1 MLIPNIAAMVSKAM
15 EMAQQAQNT
24 ANQAQNTANAA
35 AKSYS
40 QIALSSLSRE
50 QLWQY
55 GQKNN
60 VDVGAL
66 AWNSAIAPTATNYFL
81 LLGNWGV
88 MAFGMDGG
96 IYRMDENSYRW
107 VKISPN
113 T

>member
-15 EMAQQAQNT
+15 EVAQ
-24 ANQAQNTANAA
+24 QAQNTANAA

-40 QIALSSLSRE
+40 QIDLSSLSIE
-50 QLWQY
+50 QLWQR

-81 LLGNWGV
+81 LLGNWSV
-88 MAFGMDGG
+88 MAFSMEGE
-96 IYRMDENSYRW
+96 IYRIDQNPYRW

>member
-1 MLIPNIAAMVSKAM
+1 MMVQNPDSLAAEALQV
-15 EMAQQAQNT
+15 AQSARDA
-24 ANQAQNTANAA
+24 ANGAQNTANAA

-40 QIALSSLSRE
+40 QIDLSSLSME

-81 LLGNWGV
+81 LLGNWSV
-88 MAFGMDGG
+88 MAFSMDGE
-96 IYRMDENSYRW
+96 IYRMDENLYRW